1 MFGRERVF
9 IMENILF
16 VILIVCILFVVL
28 TCIATYIYYIKSL
41 MTTEEWAKKVVEKEN
56 KRIKEGPKTLRQ
68 ALRDIDL

>member
-1 MFGRERVF
+1 VF

-16 VILIVCILFVVL
+16 VILIGCILFVVL
-28 TCIATYIYYIKSL
+28 TTCIVTYIYYIKSL